1 MTPPA
6 TIAAR
11 HPTRTVRRGPAAP
24 RPPRRFSGPG
34 RPKRDPR
41 AGATAATVVARP
53 PFAMRLGARAMRVG
67 DARVL
72 DRLVRGRAWI
82 AIMAIGLI
90 GIVFMQVSLLKL
102 NAGISRA
109 VTAADTF
116 DRQNSSLREDI
127 SKLDSG
133 ERIQSVAAKLGMV
146 TPAAGDVH
154 YLDGRGADGARAAAA
169 IKPPD
174 PVTPT
179 AAPRRRR
186 RRRRLRRLPRPRPR
200 PPHRRRGR
208 RRPPRRRRRPPRRRP
223 RPRPPRRRPHRDHRG
238 VDHDHRAFDHD
249 HRAFDRRRRA
259 GDNCATCGGP
269 YCRRGRRKRPAGPGL
284 ACGAARAP
292 HRPPVRRVPRA
303 PAPRRRARGLPRHR
317 QGLEPGQCRGQPA
330 GELAGAPGPAGHDRR
345 SPRVRAGGIR
355 ARR

>member
-11 HPTRTVRRGPAAP
+11 HPARTTRRTPTQ
-24 RPPRRFSGPG
+24 RPPRRISGPS

-41 AGATAATVVARP
+41 AGATAATAVARP
-53 PFAMRLGARAMRVG
+53 PLAMRLGTRAMRVG

-82 AIMAIGLI
+82 ALMAIGLM

-133 ERIQSVAAKLGMV
+133 ERIQAVAAKLGMV

-154 YLDGRGADGARAAAA
+154 YLDGRGADGARAAAS
-169 IKPPD
+169 IKPPK
-174 PVTPT
+174 PVTPSAAPPAATTAPTAATTTTTPPPTATAAAATTNAPATTNAAPATNTAPAGTT
-179 AAPRRRR
+179 AAP
-186 RRRRLRRLPRPRPR
+186 
-200 PPHRRRGR
+200 
-208 RRPPRRRRRPPRRRP
+208 
-223 RPRPPRRRPHRDHRG
+223 
-238 VDHDHRAFDHD
+238 
-249 HRAFDRRRRA
+249 
-259 GDNCATCGGP
+259 ATTTS
-269 YCRRGRRKRPAGPGL
+269 
-284 ACGAARAP
+284 
-292 HRPPVRRVPRA
+292 A
-303 PAPRRRARGLPRHR
+303 PATNTT
-317 QGLEPGQCRGQPA
+317 PA
-330 GELAGAPGPAGHDRR
+330 NTAPPNTTAPQNTAPTATGPPA
-345 SPRVRAGGIR
+345 VAGG
-355 ARR
+355 ASAPQGGQG

>member
-11 HPTRTVRRGPAAP
+11 HPARTTRRKPTQP
-24 RPPRRFSGPG
+24 PPRRISGPR
-34 RPKRDPR
+34 RPKRDRHP
-41 AGATAATVVARP
+41 AGTAATATARP
-53 PFAMRLGARAMRVG
+53 PLAMRLGTRAMRVG

-82 AIMAIGLI
+82 ALMAIGLL

-154 YLDGRGADGARAAAA
+154 YLDGREADGARAAGA
-169 IKPPD
+169 IKPPK
-174 PVTPT
+174 PVIPSAAPAPTSTAPTATT
-179 AAPRRRR
+179 AAP
-186 RRRRLRRLPRPRPR
+186 P
-200 PPHRRRGR
+200 
-208 RRPPRRRRRPPRRRP
+208 
-223 RPRPPRRRPHRDHRG
+223 
-238 VDHDHRAFDHD
+238 
-249 HRAFDRRRRA
+249 
-259 GDNCATCGGP
+259 ATT
-269 YCRRGRRKRPAGPGL
+269 
-284 ACGAARAP
+284 
-292 HRPPVRRVPRA
+292 PVTTA
-303 PAPRRRARGLPRHR
+303 PAPAANGT
-317 QGLEPGQCRGQPA
+317 PA
-330 GELAGAPGPAGHDRR
+330 ATTAAAPTTTSTAPANTTTTAPASGGGAPASAAPATGAPAQTAPTATGPSA
-345 SPRVRAGGIR
+345 VAGG
-355 ARR
+355 ASAPQGGQG

>member
-11 HPTRTVRRGPAAP
+11 HPGRTTRRTPTQRAP
-24 RPPRRFSGPG
+24 RRISGPS

-41 AGATAATVVARP
+41 AGATAATAVARP
-53 PFAMRLGARAMRVG
+53 PLAMRLGTRAMRVG

-82 AIMAIGLI
+82 ALMAIGLI

-133 ERIQSVAAKLGMV
+133 ERIQAVAAKLGMV

-154 YLDGRGADGARAAAA
+154 YLDGRGADGARAAAS
-169 IKPPD
+169 IKPPK
-174 PVTPT
+174 PVTPSAAPAAT
-179 AAPRRRR
+179 AAAAPAAA
-186 RRRRLRRLPRPRPR
+186 PTPQTP
-200 PPHRRRGR
+200 
-208 RRPPRRRRRPPRRRP
+208 
-223 RPRPPRRRPHRDHRG
+223 
-238 VDHDHRAFDHD
+238 A
-249 HRAFDRRRRA
+249 
-259 GDNCATCGGP
+259 ATAAAP
-269 YCRRGRRKRPAGPGL
+269 AATTQAPAGTTQ
-284 ACGAARAP
+284 
-292 HRPPVRRVPRA
+292 A
-303 PAPRRRARGLPRHR
+303 PAATT
-317 QGLEPGQCRGQPA
+317 QAPA
-330 GELAGAPGPAGHDRR
+330 ATAAAAPAATAGAPATTSPAGNT
-345 SPRVRAGGIR
+345 PAQTAPTATGPPAVAGG
-355 ARR
+355 ASAPQGGQG